1 MRPIHSFSFATGS
14 GLSRFPLFALLSCG
28 ALWSAGAYAQ
38 QANAPSPSST
48 SAPTPSFVIRG
59 FDITGDNPLADG
71 EVSSILAPYLRTDAT
86 IETLQKATAALE
98 AALKDKGYTLY
109 RVALPPQ
116 EVGRT
121 VTLNIVKF
129 VIGKISIEGRER
141 YSEANIRA
149 SLPELKEG
157 TAPNFRTLAVQTA
170 IANESQG
177 KQLQVAVKE
186 SDDTD
191 KIDVRIIVKESKPW
205 SFSVSESNTGS
216 SATGNDRLTLAGTHS
231 NLFDRDHQLTAAYTT
246 SLERP
251 SDVRQ
256 FGLNYRVPLYRLGG
270 VLGMSYTHSDVVGN
284 FGAFNSTGAGQTF
297 GLNYNHYLP
306 PDGGYRSYVSLGL
319 DHKQFDATR
328 INGSVLPG
336 QLARRSQPLTLG
348 YNARV
353 EADSQVWG
361 YNLDVAANLPGGPG
375 NDVVSYQSE
384 DPRVVTASWKV
395 LRGGANYLT
404 GFANGWLLGVRGQ
417 FQFSPDALISGEQ
430 FGLGGASSVRG
441 VGERPLS
448 GDSGMLL
455 STEVTTRELVPGLR
469 VLGFV
474 DAGWLS
480 NRNPNGN
487 PKPAADSLSSAG
499 VGLRYS
505 LPTMTV
511 SADIARVFGGST
523 LPYVAGSG
531 VPQAGDQK
539 LHVNLSAKF

>member
-1 MRPIHSFSFATGS
+1 MRHINLISNRSAS
-14 GLSRFPLFALLSCG
+14 GLPRAVLVGFFAG
-28 ALWSAGAYAQ
+28 AAMCSGGAYAQ
-38 QANAPSPSST
+38 HLSATNAAQSPSPV
-48 SAPTPSFVIRG
+48 FVIRG

-98 AALKDKGYTLY
+98 TALKDKGFSLY

-121 VTLNIVKF
+121 VALNIVKF

-177 KQLQVAVKE
+177 KQVQVAVKE
-186 SDDTD
+186 SDDAD

-205 SFSVSESNTGS
+205 IFSVSESNTGTA
-216 SATGNDRLTLAGTHS
+216 ATGNDRLTLAGTHS
-231 NLFDRDHQLTAAYTT
+231 NLFDSDHQLTAAYTT

-270 VLGMSYTHSDVVGN
+270 VVGVSYTHSGVVGN
-284 FGAFNSTGAGQTF
+284 FGAFNSTGAGSTY
-297 GLNYNHYLP
+297 GINYNHYLP
-306 PDGGYRSYVSLGL
+306 PDGGYRGYVSLGL
-319 DHKQFDATR
+319 DHKQFDVTQ
-328 INGSVLPG
+328 INGFPLAG
-336 QLARRSQPLTLG
+336 QLVRRSQPLSLG
-348 YNARV
+348 YTAKV
-353 EADSQVWG
+353 ESDSQAWS
-361 YNLDVAANLPGGPG
+361 YNLDMVSNLAGGAG

-384 DPRVVTASWKV
+384 DARITKASWKA
-395 LRGGANYLT
+395 LRGGANFSTVFYS
-404 GFANGWLLGVRGQ
+404 GWLLGVRAQ

-448 GDSGMLL
+448 GDSGLLL
-455 STEVTTRELVPGLR
+455 STEVTSRELAPGLR

-487 PKPAADSLSSAG
+487 PKPASDSLSSAG

-505 LPTMTV
+505 LPMLTM
-511 SADIARVFGGST
+511 SADYGRVLGGST

-531 VPQAGDQK
+531 IPQAGDQK

>member
-1 MRPIHSFSFATGS
+1 MRPTQTFFSDPVS
-14 GLSRFPLFALLSCG
+14 GLSRSAVLGLLSC
-28 ALWSAGAYAQ
+28 AAMWSAGAGAQ
-38 QANAPSPSST
+38 QATTPGASPAPS
-48 SAPTPSFVIRG
+48 PSFVIRG

-71 EVSSILAPYLRTDAT
+71 EVSRILAPYLRTDAT

-98 AALKDKGYTLY
+98 SALKDKGFTLY

-157 TAPNFRTLAVQTA
+157 SAPNFRTLAVQTA

-177 KQLQVAVKE
+177 RQLQVAVKE
-186 SDDTD
+186 SEDTD

-205 SFSVSESNTGS
+205 SLSVSESNTGS

-231 NLFDRDHQLTAAYTT
+231 NVMDRDHQLTAAYTT

-251 SDVRQ
+251 NDVRQ

-270 VLGMSYTHSDVVGN
+270 VVGMSYTHSDVVGN
-284 FGAFNSTGAGQTF
+284 FGTFNSTGAGQTF

-306 PDGGYRSYVSLGL
+306 PEGGYRGNIIVGL
-319 DHKQFDATR
+319 DHKQFDVTH
-328 INGSVLPG
+328 INGAPLAG
-336 QLARRSQPLTLG
+336 QMVRRSQPLTLG

-353 EADSQVWG
+353 ESDSQIWG

-375 NDVVSYQSE
+375 NDVTSYQSE
-384 DPRVVTASWKV
+384 DPRVTTASWKV

-417 FQFSPDALISGEQ
+417 FQFSTDALISGEQ

-448 GDSGMLL
+448 GDSGLQL
-455 STEVTTRELVPGLR
+455 TTEVTTRELAPGLR
-469 VLGFV
+469 MLGFV

-480 NRNPNGN
+480 NKNPNGN
-487 PKPAADSLSSAG
+487 PKPASDSLSSAG

-505 LPTMTV
+505 LPSMTV
-511 SADIARVFGGST
+511 SADFGRVLGGST

-539 LHVNLSAKF
+539 LHVNVSAKF

>member
-1 MRPIHSFSFATGS
+1 MCI
-14 GLSRFPLFALLSCG
+14 GLVSCS
-28 ALWSAGAYAQ
+28 AIWSAGVFAQ
-38 QANAPSPSST
+38 QAATPSAAPAPSP
-48 SAPTPSFVIRG
+48 AFVIRG

-71 EVSSILAPYLRTDAT
+71 EVSRILAPYLRTDAT

-98 AALKDKGYTLY
+98 AALKEKGFTLY

-129 VIGKISIEGRER
+129 VIGKVSVEGRER
-141 YSEANIRA
+141 YSEANVRA

-177 KQLQVAVKE
+177 KQLQMALKE
-186 SDDTD
+186 SDEAD

-216 SATGNDRLTLAGTHS
+216 TATGNDRLTLAGTHS
-231 NLFDRDHQLTAAYTT
+231 NVLDRDHQLTAAYTT

-251 SDVRQ
+251 SDVKQ

-270 VLGMSYTHSDVVGN
+270 VVGLSYTHSDVVGN
-284 FGAFNSTGAGQTF
+284 FGSFNSTGAGQTF
-297 GLNYNHYLP
+297 GFNYSHYLP
-306 PDGGYRSYVSLGL
+306 PDGGYRSYISLGL
-319 DHKQFDATR
+319 DHKQFDVTH
-328 INGSVLPG
+328 INGSPLAG
-336 QLARRSQPLTLG
+336 QLVRRSQPLSLG
-348 YNARV
+348 YTAKM
-353 EADSQVWG
+353 EADSQLWG
-361 YNLDVAANLPGGPG
+361 YNLEMAANLPGGSG
-375 NDVVSYQSE
+375 NDLASYQSE
-384 DPRVVTASWKV
+384 DPRISTASWKV

-417 FQFSPDALISGEQ
+417 FQFSADALISGEQ

-455 STEVTTRELVPGLR
+455 STELTTRELAPGLR
-469 VLGFV
+469 MLGFV

-480 NRNPNGN
+480 NKNPNGN
-487 PKPAADSLSSAG
+487 PKPAAGALSSAG

-505 LPTMTV
+505 LPSMTV
-511 SADIARVFGGST
+511 SADFGRVLGGST

-539 LHVNLSAKF
+539 LHVNLSARF

>member
-1 MRPIHSFSFATGS
+1 MRPTQSFPFDPVPA
-14 GLSRFPLFALLSCG
+14 LSRSALLGLLAC
-28 ALWSAGAYAQ
+28 SAVWPAAAIAQ
-38 QANAPSPSST
+38 QAAA
-48 SAPTPSFVIRG
+48 SAPAPASTPVFVIRG
-59 FDITGDNPLADG
+59 FDITGDNPLGDG

-98 AALKDKGYTLY
+98 TALKNKGFTLY

-129 VIGKISIEGRER
+129 VIGKVSVEGRER

-205 SFSVSESNTGS
+205 SFSVNESNTGS

-231 NLFDRDHQLTAAYTT
+231 NVLDRDHQVTAAYTT

-270 VLGMSYTHSDVVGN
+270 VVGLSYTHSDVVGN
-284 FGAFNSTGAGQTF
+284 FGTFNSTGAGQTF

-306 PDGGYRSYVSLGL
+306 PDGGYRSYISLGL
-319 DHKQFDATR
+319 DHKQFDVTQ
-328 INGSVLPG
+328 INGSPLPG
-336 QLARRSQPLTLG
+336 QLVRRSQPLTLG

-353 EADSQVWG
+353 ESDSQIWG
-361 YNLDVAANLPGGPG
+361 YNLDLAGNLPGGAG
-375 NDVVSYQSE
+375 NDVASYQSE
-384 DPRVVTASWKV
+384 DPRVATASWKV
-395 LRGGANYLT
+395 VRGGANYLT

-448 GDSGMLL
+448 GDSGMWL
-455 STEVTTRELVPGLR
+455 STEVTTRELAPGLR
-469 VLGFV
+469 MLGFV

-480 NRNPNGN
+480 NKSPNGN
-487 PKPAADSLSSAG
+487 PKPANDSLSSAG

-505 LPTMTV
+505 VPALTV
-511 SADIARVFGGST
+511 SADFGRVFGGST

-539 LHVNLSAKF
+539 LHLNVSARF